1 MKKLCLFFLCLM
13 IAVFEAVPVFAT
25 DEVVSGIAGET
36 ESKTSVVVNSST
48 STAGQ
53 EKTFDFTDPYHLHDN
68 PVTVEQLDAKLNSM
82 GTDVIGII
90 KTVGRYICLGGFI
103 VCIIL
108 LFIGIVGNPRLM
120 ARSAIGALCSGIM
133 YMAITCGE
141 QIVAMIAAWSA
152 L

>member
-1 MKKLCLFFLCLM
+1 MKKKLLAFLFLVVML
-13 IAVFEAVPVFAT
+13 ANSLPVFA
-25 DEVVSGIAGET
+25 DEVVSGVAGET
-36 ESKTSVVVNSST
+36 ESKTSVSVNSST
-48 STAGQ
+48 SDTTGKS
-53 EKTFDFTDPYHLHDN
+53 KTFNFSDPYNLSEN
-68 PVTVEQLDAKLNSM
+68 PVTVDQLNTKLNSM

-103 VCIIL
+103 VCVIL

-141 QIVAMIAAWSA
+141 QIVGMIAAWSA